1 MLPLLATLDKL
12 LTHGYLDELLG
23 MPNGDF
29 LDPLLAS
36 LSEESKGCSDVKR
49 LLAIVGVSINLL
61 QPHLETIDM
70 VRRLPFSFCHFLVSS
85 FLIFCHINNIS
96 ILLQQL
102 QQKVLPFV
110 MGMLLNPYPR
120 VRRYVAEQLFAK
132 LSVDGESMFDN
143 NKCLEE
149 ANQLLLNVA
158 WHEEHDSSGHIV
170 ESRNR
175 IADLLGVKLSK
186 EKRNA
191 TLVKKNVS
199 QSSIP
204 KDEFENYSSLI
215 NSTTT

>member
-1 MLPLLATLDKL
+1 
-12 LTHGYLDELLG
+12 
-23 MPNGDF
+23 
-29 LDPLLAS
+29 
-36 LSEESKGCSDVKR
+36 
-49 LLAIVGVSINLL
+49 
-61 QPHLETIDM
+61 
-70 VRRLPFSFCHFLVSS
+70 
-85 FLIFCHINNIS
+85 
-96 ILLQQL
+96 
-102 QQKVLPFV
+102 
-110 MGMLLNPYPR
+110 MLLNPYPR